1 MALFIYLLLGAII
14 ITYEVTRKR
23 YFTIDIVTFFNFFF
37 FLIYSLTPSALI
49 LSGSDLI
56 LNDMPYGKEYF
67 GYNPIT
73 PYVVF
78 SAYLFYLA
86 GFHTISFDKQVHDYQ
101 FKFWWSEHTIKMI
114 FPFAYA
120 LIAFFFIVYI
130 NGLGGL
136 MKAIE
141 LADAHRSG
149 VLAYNKFEFVIH
161 LLPLNTILLYYA
173 YYKYF
178 LEKSDYKPFLY
189 YFIASILFVILLTV
203 IKNSRGFL
211 IFQLAGLY
219 ILTVNHHK
227 NYFFK
232 YLIPTLIS
240 VFIIVKYGKP
250 LFNSMQYLFQDGFDA
265 FIAQVTQ
272 RIELKEK
279 AGASIISYFTHPIV
293 SLEASLVHSGY
304 DIEYRYFRDI
314 VNAFLLILPNELL
327 GIKEPEMLIME
338 QNTIILQGRD
348 YGIVLPAI
356 LGLFSYSGNTI
367 GVFIGSYLYGLLGV
381 IMMRAFINIDRGLPG
396 FTVFSY
402 LFTFAYGYFVFRG
415 VPAQV
420 LNDNFVY
427 IVVIIF
433 LLFASKLKISKT
445 VLTT

>member
-1 MALFIYLLLGAII
+1 MALFVYFFLGAVI

-23 YFTIDIVTFFNFFF
+23 YFTIDLITFFNFFF
-37 FLIYSLTPSALI
+37 FLIYSFAPCALIIGGSGLI
-49 LSGSDLI
+49 LS
-56 LNDMPYGKEYF
+56 DMPYGKDYF
-67 GYNPIT
+67 GYNFFT
-73 PYVVF
+73 PYIVF
-78 SAYLFYLA
+78 ASYLFFLA
-86 GFHTISFDKQVHDYQ
+86 GFHTLSFGKHVHNYN
-101 FKFWWSEHTIKMI
+101 FKFWWSENTIKLI
-114 FPFAYA
+114 LPFAYA
-120 LIAFFFIVYI
+120 LIAFFFIIYI

-141 LADAHRSG
+141 LAEAHRSG
-149 VLAYNKFEFVIH
+149 VLTYNKFEFVIH
-161 LLPLNTILLYYA
+161 FLPLNTVLLYYA

-178 LEKSDYKPFLY
+178 LEKSDYKLFLY
-189 YFIASILFVILLTV
+189 YFIVSILFVILLTV

-240 VFIIVKYGKP
+240 AFIIIKYGKP
-250 LFNSMQYLFQDGFDA
+250 LFNAMQYLFQDGFDA
-265 FIAQVTQ
+265 FVSDFMN
-272 RIELKEK
+272 RIEEKERD
-279 AGASIISYFTHPIV
+279 GSSIVSNFTHPIV

-304 DIEYRYFRDI
+304 DIELRYFRDI
-314 VNAFLLILPNELL
+314 LNAFLLILPNELL

-338 QNTIILQGRD
+338 QNTILLQGRA
-348 YGIVLPAI
+348 YGIALPAL
-356 LGLFSYSGNTI
+356 LGLFSYAGNVL

-381 IMMRAFINIDRGLPG
+381 LLMKLFINLDRALPASLV
-396 FTVFSY
+396 FTY

-427 IVVIIF
+427 FVVIGV
-433 LLFASKLKISKT
+433 LLFASKLKISKN
-445 VLTT
+445 L